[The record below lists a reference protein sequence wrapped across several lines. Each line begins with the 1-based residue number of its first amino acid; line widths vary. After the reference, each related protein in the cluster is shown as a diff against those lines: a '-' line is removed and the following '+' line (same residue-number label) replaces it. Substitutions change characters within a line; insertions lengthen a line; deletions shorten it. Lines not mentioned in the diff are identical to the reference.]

1 MGLGLVTV
9 DVAARLA
16 DPDLGRRA
24 AALGLRDEDR
34 ADLLTAVDRV
44 LGREADLAVV
54 ARLADQVI
62 RTIGDV
68 GLDWDRRSSQVR
80 WADGADAGILAVLAF
95 LVTAP
100 EAAAFHARR
109 GVAPDVSAAT
119 LADLGQQVHVHRLT
133 DGAFGLHTPEWVT
146 LVWSGFLYAL
156 GRLQFNLALE
166 RPEAEPEWVLSTH
179 IPRTG
184 PLTPAA
190 VDASFAAATGFFA
203 ERFPDFST
211 GRFHCGSWLLDP
223 ALSEGLP
230 GSNLAAFQQ
239 RWNRYGDAD
248 PGTADV
254 LLFVFSQR
262 GPVDPATLPTD
273 TALRRLVVERLTSGA
288 GWGTWRGW
296 FPQ

>member
-1 MGLGLVTV
+1 MTI

-16 DPDLGRRA
+16 DPNLSRRVAELGF
-24 AALGLRDEDR
+24 RDDDR
-34 ADLLTAVDRV
+34 ADLLAAVERV
-44 LGREADLAVV
+44 RSRRADLATV
-54 ARLADQVI
+54 ARLAEGVVG
-62 RTIGDV
+62 TIGDG
-68 GLDWDRRSSQVR
+68 GLDWDRRSTQIP
-80 WADGADAGILAVLAF
+80 WADGDEAGVLAVLAF

-100 EAAAFHARR
+100 EAAACHARR
-109 GVAPDVSAAT
+109 GVAPEISAAT
-119 LADLGQQVHVHRLT
+119 LADLGQQVQVHRLT

-166 RPEAEPEWVLSTH
+166 EPDGRPEWVLSTH

-184 PLTPAA
+184 PLTAA
-190 VDASFAAATGFFA
+190 AADASFAAATAFFA
-203 ERFPDFST
+203 GHFPDVPT
-211 GRFHCGSWLLDP
+211 EKFHCGSWLLDP
-223 ALSEGLP
+223 ALSERLP

-239 RWNRYGDAD
+239 RWTRYGDAD

-254 LLFVFSQR
+254 LLFVFSRR

-273 TALRRLVVERLTSGA
+273 TALRRLAVARLTSGA

>member
-1 MGLGLVTV
+1 MTV

-16 DPDLGRRA
+16 DPDLARRA
-24 AALGLRDEDR
+24 AELGFRDDDR

-44 LGREADLAVV
+44 RGHSADLATV
-54 ARLADQVI
+54 ARLADQVV
-62 RTIGDV
+62 RTVGDP
-68 GLDWDRRSSQVR
+68 GLDWDRRSTQIS
-80 WADGADAGILAVLAF
+80 WAHGDEDGILAVLAF

-100 EAAAFHARR
+100 EAAACHARR
-109 GVAPDVSAAT
+109 GVAPKVSAAT

-133 DGAFGLHTPEWVT
+133 DGAFGLHSPEWAT

-166 RPEAEPEWVLSTH
+166 EPDGRPEWVLSTH

-190 VDASFAAATGFFA
+190 ADLSFAAATAFFA
-203 ERFPDFST
+203 EHFPDLPT
-211 GRFHCGSWLLDP
+211 DKFHCGSWLLDP
-223 ALSEGLP
+223 ALPEGLP

-239 RWNRYGDAD
+239 RWTRYGAPD
-248 PGTADV
+248 PGTDDV
-254 LLFVFSQR
+254 LLFAFSRR
-262 GPVDPATLPTD
+262 GPVDPASLPTD
-273 TALRRLVVERLTSGA
+273 TALRRVVVDRLTSGA